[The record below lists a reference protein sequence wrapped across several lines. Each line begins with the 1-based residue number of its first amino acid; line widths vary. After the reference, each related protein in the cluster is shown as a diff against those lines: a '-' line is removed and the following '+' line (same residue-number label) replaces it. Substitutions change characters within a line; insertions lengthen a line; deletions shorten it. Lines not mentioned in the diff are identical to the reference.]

1 MDRILKS
8 LTDYATSL
16 TYDHLSAET
25 VHQVKRI
32 LIDSMGTAMGAYDAE
47 PYRIARSYAL
57 EVSAAPGATV
67 LGTRHRTAP
76 ELAAFANGVMV
87 RYLDFN
93 DTGGGVE
100 NGHPSDNIPAVLAA
114 AEYAGAS
121 PQEAILG
128 IVLAYEFVGCMGH
141 ENRLLKNGW
150 DYVTYNAMS
159 AAAGAGKVL
168 GLNYE
173 QMANAIALAAV
184 ANFALSQTRA
194 GTLSMWKGA
203 AAGNATR
210 NGVFAAIM
218 ARRGMTGPQEAF
230 EGARGFV
237 RQLATLARG
246 EPLLL
251 PGEMGKDHAYQI
263 QRGKLKFF
271 PTDHEA
277 QTAVNPVLELRKD
290 LGGRI
295 EDIEKVTVDTYD
307 IAIAMAAD
315 SKDKWHPTNRETADH
330 SIPYVLAVAFTRGD
344 VWLDDYAEERIRD
357 PKIHELMQKI
367 EVRQTEEC
375 QRGFPEGQP
384 FRIEVVTRSGKHF
397 VREIKYGKG
406 HWKNP
411 MSDEDIEKK
420 FRRLSAP
427 VLKPDRADRIL
438 KHLWSFDE
446 AESVRQTLELFA
458 LRK

>member
-1 MDRILKS
+1 MDKILKS
-8 LTDYATSL
+8 LTDYAISL
-16 TYDHLSAET
+16 TYDQLSTET

-32 LIDSMGTAMGAYDAE
+32 LIDSMGTSMGAYDAE
-47 PYRIARSYAL
+47 PYTIARSYAL
-57 EVSAAPGATV
+57 EITANPGATV
-67 LGTRHRTAP
+67 LGTTHRTAP
-76 ELAAFANGVMV
+76 ELATFVNGVMV

-93 DTGGGVE
+93 DTGGGFE

-114 AEYAGAS
+114 AEYAGAN
-121 PQEAILG
+121 PQAAILG

-150 DYVTYNAMS
+150 DYVTYNAIS

-168 GLNYE
+168 NLSYDK
-173 QMANAIALAAV
+173 MANAIALAAV
-184 ANFALSQTRA
+184 GNFALSQTRA

-218 ARRGMTGPQEAF
+218 ASRGMTGPQEAF

-237 RQLATLARG
+237 RQLAAGPWR
-246 EPLLL
+246 L
-251 PGEMGKDHAYQI
+251 PTEMGKDHAYQI
-263 QRGKLKFF
+263 QRGKLKYF
-271 PTDHEA
+271 PSDHEA

-295 EDIEKVTVDTYD
+295 DEIEKVIVDTYD

-315 SKDKWHPTNRETADH
+315 SADKWHPTNRETADH

-344 VWLDDYAEERIRD
+344 VWLDDYTEERIRD
-357 PKIHELMQKI
+357 PKIQELMQKI

-397 VREIKYGKG
+397 VREVTYGKG

-411 MSDEDIEKK
+411 MSDQDIETK

-427 VLKPDRADRIL
+427 VLRPDRMDGIL
-438 KHLWSFDE
+438 KHLWNFDGAKSLRE
-446 AESVRQTLELFA
+446 TLDLFV
-458 LRK
+458 LN

>member
-1 MDRILKS
+1 MDTVLKQ
-8 LTDYATSL
+8 LTDYAMSL
-16 TYDHLSAET
+16 TYDQLSAET
-25 VHQVKRI
+25 IHQVKRI
-32 LIDSMGTAMGAYDAE
+32 LVDTMGAAMGAHDAE

-57 EVSAAPGATV
+57 EVTARPGSTV
-67 LGTRHRTAP
+67 LGTTHRTAP

-93 DTGGGVE
+93 DTGGGFE
-100 NGHPSDNIPAVLAA
+100 NGHPSDNTPAVLAA
-114 AEYAGAS
+114 AEYAGAT
-121 PQEAILG
+121 PQAAILG
-128 IVLAYEFVGCMGH
+128 IVLAYEFVGCTGH
-141 ENRLLKNGW
+141 ENRLLTNGW

-168 GLNYE
+168 NLSYD
-173 QMANAIALAAV
+173 QMANAIALAAT

-194 GTLSMWKGA
+194 GTLSMWKGC

-218 ARRGMTGPQEAF
+218 ARRGMTGPPEPF

-237 RQLATLARG
+237 RQLAAG
-246 EPLLL
+246 PWKL
-251 PGEMGKDHAYQI
+251 PSEMGKDHAYQI

-271 PTDHEA
+271 PSDHEA

-295 EDIEKVTVDTYD
+295 DDVEKVIVDTYD

-315 SKDKWHPTNRETADH
+315 SQDKWHPTNRETADH

-344 VWLDDYAEERIRD
+344 VWLDDYTEERIRD

-397 VREIKYGKG
+397 VREIKYGRG

-411 MSDEDIEKK
+411 MSDHEIENK

-427 VLKPDRADRIL
+427 VLTPGRMDSIL
-438 KHLWSFDE
+438 RRLWDFDQ
-446 AESVRQTLELFA
+446 AESIRQTMDLFV
-458 LRK
+458 LQ

>member
-1 MDRILKS
+1 MDKVLKS
-8 LTDYATSL
+8 LTDYAISL
-16 TYDHLSAET
+16 TYDELSPET

-47 PYRIARSYAL
+47 PYRIARDYSL
-57 EVSAAPGATV
+57 EIAASPGATV
-67 LGTRHRTAP
+67 LGTAHRTAP
-76 ELAAFANGVMV
+76 ELAAFVNGVMV

-93 DTGGGVE
+93 DTGGGFE

-114 AEYAGAS
+114 AEYAGTDART
-121 PQEAILG
+121 AVLG

-150 DYVTYNAMS
+150 DYVTYNAIS

-168 GLNYE
+168 NLNYE
-173 QMANAIALAAV
+173 QMSNAIALATV
-184 ANFALSQTRA
+184 ASFALSQTRA
-194 GTLSMWKGA
+194 GTLSMWKGC

-218 ARRGMTGPQEAF
+218 ASRGLTGPQEVF
-230 EGARGFV
+230 EGARGFL
-237 RQLATLARG
+237 RQLTAGETLG
-246 EPLLL
+246 L
-251 PGEMGKDHAYQI
+251 PFEMGKNHAYQI
-263 QRGKLKFF
+263 QRGKLKYF
-271 PTDHEA
+271 PSDHEA

-290 LGGRI
+290 LVGRI

-315 SKDKWHPTNRETADH
+315 SPDKWHPTNRETADH
-330 SIPYVLAVAFTRGD
+330 SIPYVLAVAFTKGD
-344 VWLDDYAEERIRD
+344 VWLDDYTEERIRD

-384 FRIEVVTRSGKHF
+384 FRIEVVTRSGEHF

-411 MSDEDIEKK
+411 MSDQDIETK
-420 FRRLSAP
+420 FRKLSSP
-427 VLKPDRADRIL
+427 VLNPDKMEEIL
-438 KHLWSFDE
+438 KRLWNFDE
-446 AESVRQTLELFA
+446 AKSIQQILNMFVL
-458 LRK
+458 K

>member
-1 MDRILKS
+1 MDKVLKS
-8 LTDYATSL
+8 LTDYAISL
-16 TYDHLSAET
+16 TYDKLSPET

-32 LIDSMGTAMGAYDAE
+32 LIDSMGTSMGAYDAE
-47 PYRIARSYAL
+47 PYIIARNYAL
-57 EVSAAPGATV
+57 EVTASPGATI
-67 LGTRHRTAP
+67 LGTTHRTAP
-76 ELAAFANGVMV
+76 DLAAFVNGVMV

-93 DTGGGVE
+93 DTGGGFE

-114 AEYAGAS
+114 AEYAGADA
-121 PQEAILG
+121 QAAILG

-150 DYVTYNAMS
+150 DYVTYNAIS

-168 GLNYE
+168 NLNYE
-173 QMANAIALAAV
+173 HMANAIALATV
-184 ANFALSQTRA
+184 PSFALSQTRA
-194 GTLSMWKGA
+194 GTLSMWKGC

-218 ARRGMTGPQEAF
+218 ASRGLTGPHEAF
-230 EGARGFV
+230 EGARGLL
-237 RQLATLARG
+237 RQLTAG
-246 EPLLL
+246 ETIGL
-251 PGEMGKDHAYQI
+251 PSEMGKNHPYQI
-263 QRGKLKFF
+263 QRGKLKYF
-271 PTDHEA
+271 PSDHEA

-290 LGGRI
+290 LGGRV

-315 SKDKWHPTNRETADH
+315 SPDKWHPTNRETADH
-330 SIPYVLAVAFTRGD
+330 SIPYVLAVAFTKGD
-344 VWLDDYAEERIRD
+344 VWLDDYTEERIRD

-384 FRIEVVTRSGKHF
+384 FRIEVVTRSGEHF

-411 MSDEDIEKK
+411 MSDQDIETK
-420 FRRLSAP
+420 FRKLSTP
-427 VLKPDRADRIL
+427 VLTPDQMDKIL
-438 KHLWSFDE
+438 EHLWNFDE
-446 AESVRQTLELFA
+446 EKSIQQILNLFV
-458 LRK
+458 LK

>member
-1 MDRILKS
+1 MDKILKS
-8 LTDYATSL
+8 LTDYAMSL
-16 TYDHLSAET
+16 THDQLSSET

-32 LIDSMGTAMGAYDAE
+32 LVDSMGTSMGAQDAE

-57 EVSAAPGATV
+57 EFTANPGATI
-67 LGTRHRTAP
+67 LGTRHRTVP
-76 ELAAFANGVMV
+76 ELAAFVNGVMV

-93 DTGGGVE
+93 DTGGGFE

-121 PQEAILG
+121 PQAAILG

-150 DYVTYNAMS
+150 DYVTYDAIS

-168 GLNYE
+168 NLSFDK
-173 QMANAIALAAV
+173 MANAIALAAV

-194 GTLSMWKGA
+194 GTLSMWKGG
-203 AAGNATR
+203 AAGNASR

-218 ARRGMTGPQEAF
+218 ASRGMTGPQEAF

-237 RQLATLARG
+237 RQLAPGGTWK
-246 EPLLL
+246 L
-251 PGEMGKDHAYQI
+251 PTEMGKDHAYQI
-263 QRGKLKFF
+263 QRGKLKYF
-271 PTDHEA
+271 PSDHEA

-290 LGGRI
+290 LGGKI
-295 EDIEKVTVDTYD
+295 DDIKKVIVDTYD

-315 SKDKWHPTNRETADH
+315 SPDKWHPMNRETADH

-344 VWLDDYAEERIRD
+344 VWLDDYSEERIRD

-384 FRIEVVTRSGKHF
+384 FRIEVITRSGKRF

-411 MSDEDIEKK
+411 MSDQDIENK

-427 VLKPDRADRIL
+427 VLKPERMDKIL
-438 KHLWSFDE
+438 KFLWNFDE
-446 AESVRQTLELFA
+446 AESIRQTLDLFV
-458 LRK
+458 LK

>member
-1 MDRILKS
+1 MDKVLKS
-8 LTDYATSL
+8 LTDYAISL
-16 TYDHLSAET
+16 THDQLSSET

-32 LIDSMGTAMGAYDAE
+32 LIDSMGTSMGAYDAE
-47 PYRIARSYAL
+47 PYNIAKSYAL
-57 EVSAAPGATV
+57 EINANPGATV
-67 LGTRHRTAP
+67 LGTTHRTAP
-76 ELAAFANGVMV
+76 ELAAFVNGVMV

-93 DTGGGVE
+93 DTGGGFE
-100 NGHPSDNIPAVLAA
+100 SGHPSDNIPAVLAA

-121 PQEAILG
+121 PQAAILG
-128 IVLAYEFVGCMGH
+128 IVLAYEFAGCMGQ

-150 DYVTYNAMS
+150 DYVTYDAIS

-168 GLNYE
+168 NLSYDR
-173 QMANAIALAAV
+173 MANAIALAAT

-194 GTLSMWKGA
+194 GTLSMWKGC

-218 ARRGMTGPQEAF
+218 ASRGMTGPPEPF

-237 RQLATLARG
+237 RQLAAG
-246 EPLLL
+246 GPMGL
-251 PGEMGKDHAYQI
+251 PSEMGKNHAYQI
-263 QRGKLKFF
+263 QRGKLKYF
-271 PTDHEA
+271 PSDHEA

-290 LGGRI
+290 LGGKI
-295 EDIEKVTVDTYD
+295 EDIEKVIVDTYD

-315 SKDKWHPTNRETADH
+315 SPDKWHPTNRETADH

-344 VWLDDYAEERIRD
+344 VWLDDYTEERIRD

-397 VREIKYGKG
+397 VREVTYGKG

-411 MSDEDIEKK
+411 MSDQDIETK

-427 VLKPDRADRIL
+427 VLKPDRVDGIL
-438 KHLWSFDE
+438 KHLWDFDE
-446 AESVRQTLELFA
+446 AESVRQTLDLFV
-458 LRK
+458 LK

>member
-1 MDRILKS
+1 MDKVLKS
-8 LTDYATSL
+8 LTDYAISL
-16 TYDHLSAET
+16 TYDQLSTET

-32 LIDSMGTAMGAYDAE
+32 LIDSMGTAMGAHDAA
-47 PYRIARSYAL
+47 PYEIAKSYAL
-57 EVSAAPGATV
+57 EVSADPGATV

-76 ELAAFANGVMV
+76 ELAAFVNGVMV

-93 DTGGGVE
+93 DTGGGFE
-100 NGHPSDNIPAVLAA
+100 SGHPSDNIPAVLAA

-121 PQEAILG
+121 PQDAILG
-128 IVLAYEFVGCMGH
+128 IVLAYEFVCCMGQ
-141 ENRLLKNGW
+141 ENRLLKQGF
-150 DYVTYNAMS
+150 DYVTYDAIS

-173 QMANAIALAAV
+173 QMANAIALATV
-184 ANFALSQTRA
+184 ANFGLSQTRA
-194 GTLSMWKGA
+194 GTLSMWKGG

-218 ARRGMTGPQEAF
+218 ASRGMTGPQEAF
-230 EGARGFV
+230 EGARGFS
-237 RQLATLARG
+237 RQLAPG
-246 EPLLL
+246 GPLNL
-251 PGEMGKDHAYQI
+251 PSEMGKNHAYQI
-263 QRGKLKFF
+263 QRGKLKYF
-271 PTDHEA
+271 PSDHEA

-295 EDIEKVTVDTYD
+295 EDIEKVIVDTYD

-315 SKDKWHPTNRETADH
+315 SPDKWHPTNRETADH
-330 SIPYVLAVAFTRGD
+330 SIPYVLAVAFMRGD
-344 VWLDDYAEERIRD
+344 VWLDDYSEERIRD

-384 FRIEVVTRSGKHF
+384 FRIEVVSRSGEHY
-397 VREIKYGKG
+397 VRHITYGKG

-411 MSDEDIEKK
+411 MSDEDIEIK

-427 VLKPDRADRIL
+427 VMKPDRMDAVL
-438 KHLWSFDE
+438 KHLWTFDQ
-446 AESVRQTLELFA
+446 AESVRKTLELFV
-458 LRK
+458 LK